1 METILQI
8 YIYIY
13 FPGKKAEYWFVH
25 PGNRMSI
32 IMLLHGKGNVRESDK
47 VPIYV
52 ILYNCVLPYAWPN
65 NSNVVLCAQTL
76 C

>member
-1 METILQI
+1 M
-8 YIYIY
+8 
-13 FPGKKAEYWFVH
+13 H

-76 C
+76 R